1 LCDQEWPKGN
11 AMTDIDSTLD
21 PFVEHLARN
30 KTPQQLIETGQE
42 VRVSDLLRILMTADL
57 S

>member
-1 LCDQEWPKGN
+1 
-11 AMTDIDSTLD
+11 MTDIDSTLD